1 MIKRI
6 TLIFMTAL
14 ISMSSLVIPTNAEET
29 RPWMNTKLSAEER
42 TELLLDA
49 MTMEQKIQ
57 QIAISRFN
65 ENDKGDTVVIKRG
78 GTSKYMN
85 GEFAPQGTLPG
96 CEWQDTGRQIRGIEE
111 LGIPTIRMTNGGT
124 GVKGGSCG
132 NDPIATGL
140 PSTLAMAA
148 TFDRGLNYEAGR
160 ILGEETRAFAHHVLL
175 GPGMNLVRHP
185 YNGRNYEYFSEDPY
199 LTGTLATEQVKG
211 IQEQGVQAQLKH
223 LAGNEQETER
233 WTMGVQVPSKA
244 MNELYMLPFEM
255 TVKNADPA
263 SVMCS
268 FPDVN
273 GTFACDSSELLQDAL
288 RDKWGFDGYV
298 MSDRRAIHDT
308 VKAIKAGT
316 NVELDWAP
324 QYYTQE
330 KIQEAL
336 DSGQVTEDDIDNLL
350 RPRYIKMIEYGHMD
364 EPYDKFMPEIVD
376 PMANGA
382 SARKMAEEGAVLL
395 KNDNGFL
402 PLNGEPKS
410 IALIGVEWFAGEA
423 KMSPRSVRD
432 NNENVEAPYTVTP
445 KEGLENVIKEL
456 GYDTKVTYNDGRDP
470 EAAAKLAAESDVVL
484 LMVGDNPHE
493 TADRDTLGF
502 PAIDL
507 NKNPD
512 KENWVEQ
519 EPLIDAVLKDNA
531 EKTTVVLKTSGTVL
545 MPWLDKVPAVLQA
558 WFPGMEDGNA
568 VANLLYGKVNPSG
581 KLPMTF
587 GATERE
593 AAFATEEQYPGT
605 RQDTGK
611 PGGPGP
617 YGNGSDQLIAKYTE
631 GLEMGYRWYEANDV
645 KPLFPFGYGLSYTT
659 FQYDDLKVKKVRG
672 EGKGN
677 NGSLS
682 GIDVS
687 FSVTNTGDVAG
698 KEAAQVYL
706 TLPDEAGQPTKRLVN
721 FEKFYLEPGESKQV
735 TVRINQADANH
746 PFSYFVPEDPDNL
759 ANWADGEWATA
770 DGKYRVHVGG
780 SSADTPLEKDVPLN
794 FKLSKDDSKDKG
806 NGNTGN
812 NENNGNTGNNKNN
825 GNKENNGNH
834 GKQEK
839 HKNYGNHGKQW
850 NQRSQGNQW
859 NQVHLWNQRNQW
871 SQVHLWN
878 QQNRW
883 SQVNLWNH
891 RNQWKPW
898 NQWNQLLMVGH
909 WAM

>member
-1 MIKRI
+1 MKKRI
-6 TLIFMTAL
+6 NLIFMTAL
-14 ISMSSLVIPTNAEET
+14 IFMSSLVPANAMAVGTEGDL
-29 RPWMNTKLSAEER
+29 PWMNTKLSAEER
-42 TELLLDA
+42 TELLLDE

-65 ENDKGDTVVIKRG
+65 ENDKGEPVVINRK

-85 GEFAPQGTLPG
+85 GEFAPEGTLPG
-96 CEWQDTGRQIRGIEE
+96 CDWQDTGRQIKGIDE

-132 NDPIATGL
+132 NDPEATGL
-140 PSTLAMAA
+140 PSSLSMAA
-148 TFDRGLNYEAGR
+148 TFNSELNYEAGR

-199 LTGTLATEQVKG
+199 LTGIMATEQVKG
-211 IQEQGVQAQLKH
+211 IQDQGVQAQLKH

-233 WTMGVQVPSKA
+233 WTMGVQVPSQA

-255 TVKNADPA
+255 VVKDADPA

-273 GTFACDSSELLQDAL
+273 GTYACDSSELLQDAL
-288 RDKWGFDGYV
+288 RRNWGFDGYV

-308 VKAIKAGT
+308 VSAIKAGM

-336 DSGQVTEDDIDNLL
+336 DEGLVTEDDIDNLL
-350 RPRYIKMIEYGHMD
+350 RPRYIKMIEFGHMD

-376 PMANGA
+376 PMLNGA
-382 SARKMAEEGAVLL
+382 SARKMAEEGSVLL
-395 KNDNGFL
+395 KNEDGFL

-410 IALIGVEWFAGEA
+410 IALIGLEWFAGEA

-432 NNENVEAPYTVTP
+432 NNENVNTPYTVTP
-445 KEGLENVIKEL
+445 QEGLENVIKEL

-507 NKNPD
+507 DKHPD
-512 KENWVEQ
+512 RKKLVEQ
-519 EPLIDAVLKDNA
+519 EPLIDAVMEANA
-531 EKTTVVLKTSGTVL
+531 ENTVVVLKTSGTVL
-545 MPWLDKVPAVLQA
+545 MPWLDEVPAVLQA

-587 GATERE
+587 GETERE

-611 PGGPGP
+611 IGGPGP
-617 YGNGSDQLIAKYTE
+617 YGDGKSHQLIAKYTE
-631 GLEMGYRWYEANDV
+631 GLEMGYRWYEANNV

-659 FQYDDLKVKKVRG
+659 FEYDKLKVKKVQ
-672 EGKGN
+672 GKGK
-677 NGSLS
+677 GSLS

-687 FSVTNTGDVAG
+687 FTITNTGDVAG

-706 TLPDEAGQPTKRLVN
+706 TLPNDAGQPTKRLVN
-721 FEKFYLEPGESKQV
+721 FEKVYLEPGESERV
-735 TVRINQADANH
+735 TVRINHADSNH
-746 PFSYFVPEDPDNL
+746 PFSYFIPEEPDNL
-759 ANWADGEWATA
+759 ANWADGEWSTVN
-770 DGKYRVHVGG
+770 GKYRVHVGG
-780 SSADTPLEKDVPLN
+780 SSADTPLEKDVPLK
-794 FKLSKDDSKDKG
+794 FAKEEKKAQQAEEKAAKEAAKAKVKAEREAAKAKVKAEREAAKAEKK
-806 NGNTGN
+806 NGP
-812 NENNGNTGNNKNN
+812 
-825 GNKENNGNH
+825 
-834 GKQEK
+834 Q
-839 HKNYGNHGKQW
+839 
-850 NQRSQGNQW
+850 QG
-859 NQVHLWNQRNQW
+859 
-871 SQVHLWN
+871 
-878 QQNRW
+878 
-883 SQVNLWNH
+883 
-891 RNQWKPW
+891 
-898 NQWNQLLMVGH
+898 
-909 WAM
+909 

>member
-1 MIKRI
+1 MKKRI
-6 TLIFMTAL
+6 SSIFLTALIFMSAL
-14 ISMSSLVIPTNAEET
+14 GNSANAMDSKTEGIK
-29 RPWMNTKLSAEER
+29 PWMNTQLSAEER
-42 TELLLDA
+42 TELLLDE

-65 ENDKGDTVVIKRG
+65 ENDTGETVVIKRG

-96 CEWQDTGRQIRGIEE
+96 CEWQDTGRQIRGIED

-132 NDPIATGL
+132 NDPEATGL

-148 TFDRGLNYEAGR
+148 TFNRELNYEAGR

-211 IQEQGVQAQLKH
+211 IQDQGVQAQLKH

-233 WTMGVQVPSKA
+233 WTMGVQVPSQA

-255 TVKNADPA
+255 TVKDADPA

-273 GTFACDSSELLQDAL
+273 GTYACDNSELLQDAL
-288 RDKWGFDGYV
+288 RDHWGFDGYV

-308 VKAIKAGT
+308 VSAIKAGT
-316 NVELDWAP
+316 NVELDWTP

-330 KIQEAL
+330 KIQDAL

-350 RPRYIKMIEYGHMD
+350 RPRYIKMIEFGHMD
-364 EPYDKFMPEIVD
+364 KPYDKFLPEIVD
-376 PMANGA
+376 PIANGE
-382 SARKMAEEGAVLL
+382 SARKMAEEGSVLL
-395 KNDNGFL
+395 KNDKGFL

-423 KMSPRSVRD
+423 KMSPRSIRD
-432 NNENVEAPYTVTP
+432 NNENVVTPYTVTP
-445 KEGLENVIKEL
+445 QEGLENVIKEL

-470 EAAAKLAAESDVVL
+470 KAAAKLAAESDVVL
-484 LMVGDNPHE
+484 LMIGDNPHE
-493 TADRDTLGF
+493 TVDRQTLGF

-507 NKNPD
+507 DTNQNRED
-512 KENWVEQ
+512 WVKQ
-519 EPLIDAVLKDNA
+519 EPLIDAVLEANA
-531 EKTTVVLKTSGTVL
+531 ENTAVVLKTSGSVL
-545 MPWLDKVPAVLQA
+545 MPWIDEVPAVLQA

-593 AAFATEEQYPGT
+593 AAYATEEQFPGT
-605 RQDTGK
+605 RQNTGK
-611 PGGPGP
+611 IGGPGA
-617 YGNGSDQLIAKYTE
+617 YGDGSDQLIAQYTE
-631 GLEMGYRWYEANDV
+631 GLEMGYRWYEANNV
-645 KPLFPFGYGLSYTT
+645 KPVFPFGYGLSYTT
-659 FQYDDLKVKKVRG
+659 FEYGDLKVKKVRG

-682 GIDVS
+682 GMDVS
-687 FSVTNTGDVAG
+687 FTITNTGDVAG

-706 TLPDEAGQPTKRLVN
+706 TLPNEAGQPAKRLVN
-721 FEKFYLEPGESKQV
+721 FEKVYLEPGESKRV
-735 TVRINQADANH
+735 TVRINHADSNH
-746 PFSYFVPEDPDNL
+746 PFSYFIPEDPDNL
-759 ANWADGEWATA
+759 ANWAGGEWATA

-780 SSADTPLEKDVPLN
+780 SSADTPLEKDVPMN
-794 FKLSKDDSKDKG
+794 FKISKDKKKNNGKG
-806 NGNTGN
+806 N
-812 NENNGNTGNNKNN
+812 NNGNNGNGKGNNN
-825 GNKENNGNH
+825 GN
-834 GKQEK
+834 
-839 HKNYGNHGKQW
+839 
-850 NQRSQGNQW
+850 SQ
-859 NQVHLWNQRNQW
+859 
-871 SQVHLWN
+871 
-878 QQNRW
+878 
-883 SQVNLWNH
+883 
-891 RNQWKPW
+891 
-898 NQWNQLLMVGH
+898 
-909 WAM
+909 

>member
-1 MIKRI
+1 MKKRI
-6 TLIFMTAL
+6 SSIFLTAT
-14 ISMSSLVIPTNAEET
+14 ISMSTLVIPANAMNGGTEGTN
-29 RPWMNTKLSAEER
+29 PWMNTKLSAEER
-42 TELLLDA
+42 TELLLDE

-65 ENDKGDTVVIKRG
+65 ENDTGETVVINKG
-78 GTSKYMN
+78 GTSKYQN

-132 NDPIATGL
+132 NDPEATGL
-140 PSTLAMAA
+140 PSTPAMAA
-148 TFDRGLNYEAGR
+148 TFDRELNYEAGR

-175 GPGMNLVRHP
+175 GPGMNLMRHP
-185 YNGRNYEYFSEDPY
+185 YGGRNYEYFSEDPY
-199 LTGTLATEQVKG
+199 LTGILATEQVKG
-211 IQEQGVQAQLKH
+211 IQDQGVQAQLKH

-255 TVKNADPA
+255 TVKDADPA

-273 GTFACDSSELLQDAL
+273 GTYACDSSELLQDAL
-288 RDKWGFDGYV
+288 RDNWGFDGYV

-308 VKAIKAGT
+308 VAAIKAGT

-330 KIQEAL
+330 KIQDAL

-350 RPRYIKMIEYGHMD
+350 RPRYIKMIEFGHMD
-364 EPYDKFMPEIVD
+364 EPYDKFLPEIVD

-402 PLNGEPKS
+402 PLDGEPKS

-432 NNENVEAPYTVTP
+432 NNENVVTPYTVTP
-445 KEGLENVIKEL
+445 QEGLENVIKEL

-484 LMVGDNPHE
+484 LMIGDNPHE
-493 TADRDTLGF
+493 TVDRETLGF

-507 NKNPD
+507 D
-512 KENWVEQ
+512 TTREQEDWVEQ
-519 EPLIDAVLKDNA
+519 EPLIDAVMEANA
-531 EKTTVVLKTSGTVL
+531 ENTAVVLKTSGTVL
-545 MPWLDKVPAVLQA
+545 MPWLDEVPAVLEA
-558 WFPGMEDGNA
+558 WYPGMEDGNA

-593 AAFATEEQYPGT
+593 AAFATEEQFPGT

-617 YGNGSDQLIAKYTE
+617 YGNGSDQLIAQYTE
-631 GLEMGYRWYEANDV
+631 GLEMGYRWYEANNV
-645 KPLFPFGYGLSYTT
+645 KPVFPFGYGLSYTT
-659 FQYDDLKVKKVRG
+659 FEYDDLKVKKVQ
-672 EGKGN
+672 GK
-677 NGSLS
+677 GSLS

-687 FSVTNTGDVAG
+687 FTVTNTGDVAG
-698 KEAAQVYL
+698 EEAAQVYL

-721 FEKFYLEPGESKQV
+721 FEKVDLEPGESQQV
-735 TVRINQADANH
+735 TVRINQADSNH
-746 PFSYFVPEDPDNL
+746 PFSYFIPEEPDNL
-759 ANWADGEWATA
+759 ANWADGEWATV

-780 SSADTPLEKDVPLN
+780 SSADTPLEKDIPLN
-794 FKLSKDDSKDKG
+794 FKLNKNDNKGKERSKAKEQQREEDNKAKDDNKG
-806 NGNTGN
+806 KELTTKNR
-812 NENNGNTGNNKNN
+812 NEQQ
-825 GNKENNGNH
+825 
-834 GKQEK
+834 KQRTET
-839 HKNYGNHGKQW
+839 
-850 NQRSQGNQW
+850 
-859 NQVHLWNQRNQW
+859 
-871 SQVHLWN
+871 
-878 QQNRW
+878 
-883 SQVNLWNH
+883 
-891 RNQWKPW
+891 
-898 NQWNQLLMVGH
+898 
-909 WAM
+909 

>member
-1 MIKRI
+1 
-6 TLIFMTAL
+6 
-14 ISMSSLVIPTNAEET
+14 
-29 RPWMNTKLSAEER
+29 MNTKLSAEER

-65 ENDKGDTVVIKRG
+65 ENDKGETVVIKKR
-78 GTSKYMN
+78 GTSKYQN
-85 GEFAPQGTLPG
+85 GEFAPEGTLPG
-96 CEWQDTGRQIRGIEE
+96 CEWQDTGRQIKGIDE

-132 NDPIATGL
+132 NDPEATGL
-140 PSTLAMAA
+140 PSSLSMAA
-148 TFDRGLNYEAGR
+148 TFNRELNYEAGR

-199 LTGTLATEQVKG
+199 LTGIMATEQVKG
-211 IQEQGVQAQLKH
+211 IQDQGVQAQLKH

-233 WTMGVQVPSKA
+233 WTMGVQVPSQA

-255 TVKNADPA
+255 TVKDADPA

-273 GTFACDSSELLQDAL
+273 GTYACDSSELLQDAL
-288 RDKWGFDGYV
+288 RKNWGFDGYV

-308 VKAIKAGT
+308 VSAIKAGM

-330 KIQEAL
+330 KIQDAL

-350 RPRYIKMIEYGHMD
+350 RPRYIKMIEFGHMD

-376 PMANGA
+376 PMLNGA
-382 SARKMAEEGAVLL
+382 SARKMAEEGSVLL
-395 KNDNGFL
+395 KNEDGFL

-410 IALIGVEWFAGEA
+410 IALIGLEWFAGEA

-432 NNENVEAPYTVTP
+432 NNENVNTPYTVTP
-445 KEGLENVIKEL
+445 QEGLENVIKEL

-493 TADRDTLGF
+493 TADRQTLGF

-507 NKNPD
+507 D
-512 KENWVEQ
+512 KHKDREDLVEQ
-519 EPLIDAVLKDNA
+519 EPMIDAVMEANA
-531 EKTTVVLKTSGTVL
+531 ENTVVVLKTSGTVL
-545 MPWLDKVPAVLQA
+545 MPWLDEVPAVLQA

-617 YGNGSDQLIAKYTE
+617 YGDGSDQLIAKYTE
-631 GLEMGYRWYEANDV
+631 GLEMGYRWYEANNV
-645 KPLFPFGYGLSYTT
+645 KPLFPFGYGLSYTI
-659 FQYDDLKVKKVRG
+659 F
-672 EGKGN
+672 
-677 NGSLS
+677 
-682 GIDVS
+682 
-687 FSVTNTGDVAG
+687 
-698 KEAAQVYL
+698 
-706 TLPDEAGQPTKRLVN
+706 
-721 FEKFYLEPGESKQV
+721 
-735 TVRINQADANH
+735 
-746 PFSYFVPEDPDNL
+746 
-759 ANWADGEWATA
+759 
-770 DGKYRVHVGG
+770 RV
-780 SSADTPLEKDVPLN
+780 
-794 FKLSKDDSKDKG
+794 
-806 NGNTGN
+806 
-812 NENNGNTGNNKNN
+812 
-825 GNKENNGNH
+825 
-834 GKQEK
+834 
-839 HKNYGNHGKQW
+839 
-850 NQRSQGNQW
+850 
-859 NQVHLWNQRNQW
+859 
-871 SQVHLWN
+871 
-878 QQNRW
+878 
-883 SQVNLWNH
+883 
-891 RNQWKPW
+891 
-898 NQWNQLLMVGH
+898 
-909 WAM
+909 

>member
-1 MIKRI
+1 MNEGEMKRTI
-6 TLIFMTAL
+6 YINENHNRKTKGESRMKKQIQLLFLTA
-14 ISMSSLVIPTNAEET
+14 IMFISSLAVPVTANSGTEGDL
-29 RPWMNTKLSAEER
+29 PWMNTQLSAEER
-42 TELLLDA
+42 TELLLDE

-65 ENDKGDTVVIKRG
+65 ENDTGETVVINKG
-78 GTSKYMN
+78 GTSKYQN
-85 GEFAPQGTLPG
+85 GEFAPEGTLPG
-96 CEWQDTGRQIRGIEE
+96 CEWQDTGRQIKGIEE

-132 NDPIATGL
+132 NDPEATGL
-140 PSTLAMAA
+140 PSTLSMAA
-148 TFDRGLNYEAGR
+148 TFNRELNHEAGR
-160 ILGEETRAFAHHVLL
+160 ILGEETRAFAHHVML

-199 LTGTLATEQVKG
+199 LTGALATEQVKA

-233 WTMGVQVPSKA
+233 WTMGVQVPSQA

-255 TVKNADPA
+255 AVKDADPA

-273 GTFACDSSELLQDAL
+273 GTYACDSSELLQDAL
-288 RDKWGFDGYV
+288 RRNWGFDGYV

-308 VKAIKAGT
+308 VAAIKAGT

-330 KIQEAL
+330 KIQDAL
-336 DSGQVTEDDIDNLL
+336 DEGLVTEDDIDNLL
-350 RPRYIKMIEYGHMD
+350 RPRYIKMIEFGHMD
-364 EPYDKFMPEIVD
+364 EPFDKFMPEIVD
-376 PMANGA
+376 PMANGE
-382 SARKMAEEGAVLL
+382 SARKMAEEGSVLL
-395 KNDNGFL
+395 KNDDGFL
-402 PLNGEPKS
+402 PLDGEPKS
-410 IALIGVEWFAGEA
+410 VALIGLEWFAAEA

-432 NNENVEAPYTVTP
+432 NNDNVVTPYTVTP
-445 KEGLENVIKEL
+445 QKGLENVIEEL
-456 GYDTKVTYNDGRDP
+456 GYDTEVTYNDGRDP

-507 NKNPD
+507 DEHKD
-512 KENWVEQ
+512 REDIVEQ
-519 EPLIDAVLKDNA
+519 EPMIEAVMEANA
-531 EKTTVVLKTSGTVL
+531 ENTVVVLKTSGTVL
-545 MPWLDKVPAVLQA
+545 MPWLDEVPAVLQA

-581 KLPMTF
+581 KLPVTF

-611 PGGPGP
+611 VGGPGP
-617 YGNGSDQLIAKYTE
+617 YGDGSDQLIAKYTE

-659 FQYDDLKVKKVRG
+659 FEYDDLKVKKVRG
-672 EGKGN
+672 EG
-677 NGSLS
+677 NGKKDKLS

-687 FSVTNTGDVAG
+687 FTITNTGDVAG

-706 TLPDEAGQPTKRLVN
+706 TLPDEAGQPAKRLVN
-721 FEKFYLEPGESKQV
+721 FEKVSLEPGESERV
-735 TVRINQADANH
+735 TVRINHDDSNH
-746 PFSYFVPEDPDNL
+746 PFSYFVPEEPDNL
-759 ANWADGEWATA
+759 ENWADGEWATA
-770 DGKYRVHVGG
+770 KGKYRVHVGG
-780 SSADTPLEKDVPLN
+780 SSADTPLEKNVPLN
-794 FKLSKDDSKDKG
+794 FKQSKDNKGKGKG
-806 NGNTGN
+806 NG
-812 NENNGNTGNNKNN
+812 K
-825 GNKENNGNH
+825 
-834 GKQEK
+834 
-839 HKNYGNHGKQW
+839 
-850 NQRSQGNQW
+850 
-859 NQVHLWNQRNQW
+859 
-871 SQVHLWN
+871 
-878 QQNRW
+878 
-883 SQVNLWNH
+883 
-891 RNQWKPW
+891 
-898 NQWNQLLMVGH
+898 
-909 WAM
+909 

>member
-6 TLIFMTAL
+6 HSIFMTATMFL
-14 ISMSSLVIPTNAEET
+14 STLVIPAYAEKGET
-29 RPWMNTKLSAEER
+29 EGTKPWMNTQLSAEER
-42 TELLLDA
+42 TELLLDE

-65 ENDKGDTVVIKRG
+65 ENDTGETVVIKRG

-132 NDPIATGL
+132 NDPEATGL
-140 PSTLAMAA
+140 PSTLSMAA
-148 TFDRGLNYEAGR
+148 TFNRELNYEAGR
-160 ILGEETRAFAHHVLL
+160 ILGEETRAFSHHVLL

-211 IQEQGVQAQLKH
+211 IQDQGVQAQLKH

-233 WTMGVQVPSKA
+233 WTMGVQVPSQA

-255 TVKNADPA
+255 TVKDADPA

-273 GTFACDSSELLQDAL
+273 GTYACDSSELLQDAL

-308 VKAIKAGT
+308 VAAIKAGT

-324 QYYTQE
+324 QYYTKE
-330 KIQEAL
+330 KIQNAL
-336 DSGQVTEDDIDNLL
+336 DSGKVTEDDIDNLL
-350 RPRYIKMIEYGHMD
+350 RPRYIKMIEFGHMD
-364 EPYDKFMPEIVD
+364 EPYDKFLPEIVD

-382 SARKMAEEGAVLL
+382 SVRKMAEEGSVLL

-402 PLNGEPKS
+402 PLDGKPKS
-410 IALIGVEWFAGEA
+410 IALIGLEWFVGEA

-432 NNENVEAPYTVTP
+432 NNENVVAPYTVTP
-445 KEGLENVIKEL
+445 QEGLVNVIKEL
-456 GYDTKVTYNDGRDP
+456 GYDTEVTYNDGRDP
-470 EAAAKLAAESDVVL
+470 KAAAKLAAKSDVVL

-493 TADRDTLGF
+493 TADRHTLGF

-507 NKNPD
+507 NVHPERED
-512 KENWVEQ
+512 WVEQ
-519 EPLIDAVLKDNA
+519 EPLIDAVLKANA
-531 EKTTVVLKTSGTVL
+531 EKTAVVLKTSGTVL
-545 MPWLDKVPAVLQA
+545 MPWLDDVPAVLQA

-581 KLPMTF
+581 KLPVTF

-593 AAFATEEQYPGT
+593 AAYATEEQYPGT

-617 YGNGSDQLIAKYTE
+617 YGDGSDQLIAKYSE

-659 FQYDDLKVKKVRG
+659 FEYDDLKVKKVRG
-672 EGKGN
+672 KGNGN

-682 GIDVS
+682 GIDVT
-687 FSVTNTGDVAG
+687 FTVTNTGDVTG
-698 KEAAQVYL
+698 KEATQVYL
-706 TLPDEAGQPTKRLVN
+706 SLPDKAGQPTKRLVH
-721 FEKFYLEPGESKQV
+721 FEKVELKPSESKQV
-735 TVRINQADANH
+735 TLRINHADSNH
-746 PFSYFVPEDPDNL
+746 PFSYFIPEEPDNL
-759 ANWADGEWATA
+759 ENWADGEWATA

-794 FKLSKDDSKDKG
+794 FKLGKNENKGKGKG
-806 NGNTGN
+806 NS
-812 NENNGNTGNNKNN
+812 
-825 GNKENNGNH
+825 
-834 GKQEK
+834 
-839 HKNYGNHGKQW
+839 
-850 NQRSQGNQW
+850 R
-859 NQVHLWNQRNQW
+859 R
-871 SQVHLWN
+871 
-878 QQNRW
+878 
-883 SQVNLWNH
+883 
-891 RNQWKPW
+891 
-898 NQWNQLLMVGH
+898 
-909 WAM
+909 